1 MSIRSLSKW
10 DVPTRITHWALALCV
25 ILNLFVLEEGEDP
38 HQWVG
43 YTAVAFVL
51 FRLIWARFAWGPSG
65 FRGFPLSPASIKK
78 YLKNKLSDDSTELRH
93 NPLSAWAYIFMWF
106 AVIALGVT
114 GWMMGLDAFWGD
126 ETLESI
132 HGKIS
137 ILMQILIGAHLVGV
151 TVDSLRYKRKTWL
164 GMITGRRD

>member
-1 MSIRSLSKW
+1 MSIRSLVKW

-25 ILNLFVLEEGEDP
+25 ILNLFILEEGEDP

-43 YTAVAFVL
+43 YAAVGLVV
-51 FRLIWARFAWGPSG
+51 FRFIWAKFAWGPSS
-65 FRGFPLSPASIKK
+65 FRGFPLSPASVIK
-78 YLKNKLSDDSTELRH
+78 YLKNKMNDDSKELRH
-93 NPLSAWAYIFMWF
+93 NPLSAWTYIIMWL

-132 HGKIS
+132 HEYIS
-137 ILMQILIGAHLVGV
+137 ILMQILIAAHLLGM
-151 TVDSLRYKRKTWL
+151 TIDGLKYKRKTWF
-164 GMITGRRD
+164 GMITGQRD